1 MPTFSANAAAKES
14 ALQRRVTLGQARKTS
29 AQISVTLSGSAAHSS
44 AVQPRKAHSPM
55 LVTLSGST
63 TERREAQPEKVFF
76 RSRTILLGMRTRSSA
91 PQSSKAEAP
100 SSVRDSGKETL
111 HYFENK
117 LNDEIEEDVR
127 KFFDENQMEFRQE
140 NSLLANYYRTTGQKY
155 SVRCQVRSEGE
166 SLVDLTLLVKTK
178 EQAETICANWKEQ
191 NEEVY
196 AYLMDLLMN

>member
-1 MPTFSANAAAKES
+1 MAEPFTIYKITILYMLDKAGFPLTN
-14 ALQRRVTLGQARKTS
+14 T
-29 AQISVTLSGSAAHSS
+29 QISNFFLDRDYTDYFRVQEVIKDLEDAGLILAETTHSNTQYS
-44 AVQPRKAHSPM
+44 I
-55 LVTLSGST
+55 T
-63 TERREAQPEKVFF
+63 
-76 RSRTILLGMRTRSSA
+76 
-91 PQSSKAEAP
+91 
-100 SSVRDSGKETL
+100 DSGKETL